1 MIGKKYFGLLAILPL
16 LLLVVSP
23 NLIGETNATDEK
35 DPETECRGEM
45 VLFHRTT
52 GNDFVCLSIETAEN
66 WEKLG
71 LGEMVGEP
79 IIEKTVEEPTEEN
92 MMDDEMT
99 VEAAEE
105 PMQETTSGYTY
116 TQDFI
121 PRKTLEIDLEHTAI
135 FITDPQNDF
144 ISEGGAAWGLVGE
157 QVVADKVVEH
167 QVQLREAAK
176 AVGIPVFYSPHTY
189 TEMDYANWTSLN
201 GIDTMMFA
209 IDMFHEGTW
218 GHEFHPDMVPDDNT
232 VVMNP
237 HKGLSNFWTGDA
249 ALQLRQYGVQTIIMA
264 GMSANLCVESH
275 LRDAVENGFDV
286 IVIADATAGAGAHSK
301 KAALINYE
309 FIAHEI
315 TTTDDIIM
323 RLHEAA
329 N

>member
-1 MIGKKYFGLLAILPL
+1 MIGKKYWVLLAILPL
-16 LLLVVSP
+16 VAVSP
-23 NLIGETNATDEK
+23 LFMNETIAANDNS
-35 DPETECRGEM
+35 ETECREGM
-45 VLFHRTT
+45 VLAQRTT
-52 GNDFVCLSIETAEN
+52 ANDYVCLSIETAEK
-66 WEKLG
+66 WESLG
-71 LGEMVGEP
+71 LAVIIGEP
-79 IIEKTVEEPTEEN
+79 VMKKTIEESTEEK
-92 MMDDEMT
+92 MMEDKTM
-99 VEAAEE
+99 V
-105 PMQETTSGYTY
+105 ETTQESMQSTEGGYTY

-121 PRKTLEIDLEHTAI
+121 PRETLEIDLERTAI

-157 QVVADKVVEH
+157 QVVEDKVVEH

-176 AVGIPVFYSPHTY
+176 EVGIPVFYSPHTY
-189 TEMDYANWTSLN
+189 TEMDYANWSSLN

-232 VVMNP
+232 IVMNP

-286 IVIADATAGAGAHSK
+286 IIIADATAGAGPHSK

-323 RLHEAA
+323 RLNQAA

>member
-1 MIGKKYFGLLAILPL
+1 MIGKKYWGLLAILPL
-16 LLLVVSP
+16 VAISP
-23 NLIGETNATDEK
+23 FFMNETIAAIDNS
-35 DPETECRGEM
+35 ETECREGM
-45 VLFHRTT
+45 VLAQRTT
-52 GNDFVCLSIETAEN
+52 ANDYVCLSIETAEK
-66 WEKLG
+66 WESLG
-71 LGEMVGEP
+71 LAVIIGEP
-79 IIEKTVEEPTEEN
+79 VMKKTMEETTEDKMMEETTEES
-92 MMDDEMT
+92 MKSIEG
-99 VEAAEE
+99 
-105 PMQETTSGYTY
+105 GYTY

-121 PRKTLEIDLEHTAI
+121 PRKTLEIDLERTAI

-157 QVVADKVVEH
+157 QVIEDKIVEH

-176 AVGIPVFYSPHTY
+176 EAGIHVFYSPHTY
-189 TEMDYANWTSLN
+189 TEMDYANWSSLN

-218 GHEFHPDMVPDDNT
+218 GHEFHPDMIPDDNT
-232 VVMNP
+232 IVMNP

-286 IVIADATAGAGAHSK
+286 IIIADATAGAGPHSK

-315 TTTDDIIM
+315 TTTDDIIK